1 MDEGPQK
8 ADLKERLERAR
19 QAQNKAQQK
28 NAERAGTAAHSA
40 SNSNPRSKRGKNES
54 QGQDTPQA
62 SKKSSSDVK
71 LPRWPHDQYSTPV
84 AILRSALFGVIKPG
98 RRQQLKD
105 QELAAWPGVTIRYTG
120 ERLDQADLDVFDEAL
135 QHYQYTDYCLGDAV
149 EISSKAFLRSI
160 GRNTGKKDREWLRSS
175 FLRMVASAVQIKV
188 GEVEY
193 VGSLIHAFTYN
204 DKTGRF
210 HLKIN
215 PEFAKLFQN
224 GHTRI
229 DKQKRLALGNRQLAK
244 AVYGFI
250 QTHKADKNSPLK
262 VSYSRMYQLFGQH
275 YNRKRNFYG
284 QLRQTLQ
291 DLQNWEYITSWKD
304 KGKNLEIIK

>member
-1 MDEGPQK
+1 MEKPNWK
-8 ADLKERLERAR
+8 ARLERAQEKQR
-19 QAQNKAQQK
+19 EREGQEEGQKKGRVAAASASPASPHAQAQGTKAQ
-28 NAERAGTAAHSA
+28 S
-40 SNSNPRSKRGKNES
+40 
-54 QGQDTPQA
+54 QDTQQQGI
-62 SKKSSSDVK
+62 KSSGVK
-71 LPRWPHDQYSTPV
+71 LPRWPQDQYSTPV
-84 AILRSALFGVIKPG
+84 AILRSALFGVVKPG

-105 QELAAWPGVTIRYTG
+105 QELATWPGVTIRYTG
-120 ERLDQADLDVFDEAL
+120 ERLDQADLDVLDEAL
-135 QHYQYTDYCLGDAV
+135 QQYQYADCGLGIAV

-160 GRNTGKKDREWLRSS
+160 GRNTGKKDREWLRAS

-188 GEVEY
+188 GNTEY
-193 VGSLIHAFTYN
+193 VGSIIHAFTYN

-215 PEFAKLFQN
+215 PDFAKLFQN

-250 QTHKADKNSPLK
+250 QTHKADQNSPLI

-275 YNRKRNFYG
+275 YGRKRNFYG
-284 QLRQTLQ
+284 KLRQTLQ